1 MVAADCACPGVS
13 LDCDKVM
20 RAWHA
25 GRIVVVGAS
34 AGGVEAL
41 SALFS
46 DLPPEI
52 PIAFFVV
59 LHLPPHCQ
67 SRLPLILERT
77 ARLPAEH
84 PHDGLKIE
92 PGRVYVAPPDFHL
105 MIGKGVIRLSDG
117 PKERHNRPAID
128 ALFRSAAQVYGPRVV
143 GVLLSGTSSDGV
155 AGLKEIKRHGGLV
168 IVQDPAE
175 AGFPEMPRNALAKV
189 EVDYCLPVTKIRDLM
204 TRLPDLP
211 RIPMGKRQSL
221 AAHTTMLTPSVTG

>member
-1 MVAADCACPGVS
+1 M
-13 LDCDKVM
+13 
-20 RAWHA
+20 
-25 GRIVVVGAS
+25 VGAS

-59 LHLPPHCQ
+59 LHLLPHCQ
-67 SRLPLILERT
+67 SRPPSILERT
-77 ARLPAEH
+77 GRLPAEH
-84 PHDGLKIE
+84 PHDGQKFA

-117 PKERHNRPAID
+117 PKEHHNRPAID
-128 ALFRSAAQVYGPRVV
+128 PLFRSAAQVYGRRVI
-143 GVLLSGTSSDGV
+143 GVLLSGMSRDGV

-175 AGFPEMPRNALAKV
+175 AMFSGMPRNALA
-189 EVDYCLPVTKIRDLM
+189 EMEIDYCLPVTKIRELL
-204 TRLPDLP
+204 TRSPEHLNM
-211 RIPMGKRQSL
+211 PMSEC
-221 AAHTTMLTPSVTG
+221 AATVRP